1 MFGGKPA
8 CSEFRICGSCHGF
21 GLSGTQLGL
30 WCSVCCRSLT
40 DQLAQSCPLSNCLSR
55 HGEDF
60 ELAGL
65 RGVVGGTVSQYVADA
80 DRHLG
85 GGQGL

>member
-1 MFGGKPA
+1 MFGASPRVPN
-8 CSEFRICGSCHGF
+8 SESAEEASSHGF

-65 RGVVGGTVSQYVADA
+65 RGVVGGTFMLAIC
-80 DRHLG
+80 R
-85 GGQGL
+85 